1 MSTSSDTSELADPPV
16 DEAEEAS
23 VERGQPELLPP
34 LSRPRLASSVAA
46 GLVVLSFAVFGFEP
60 RAFIFGFAGAAL
72 VLLSAIDI
80 EYRVLPNRI
89 VLPAIA
95 IVLAAQL
102 AFYPDDALESV
113 LAGLAAGAFL
123 GLPLVLR
130 RDAMGMGDIKLAILL
145 GAIVGWAVFGAI
157 ILGCL
162 ALLPF
167 ALYMR
172 VRDGT
177 LRDATLPF
185 GPFLSFGTLLV
196 MFLGNW

>member
-1 MSTSSDTSELADPPV
+1 VEEPV
-16 DEAEEAS
+16 VEAGA
-23 VERGQPELLPP
+23 VPLVPP
-34 LSRPRLASSVAA
+34 LSRPDLIAAIAA
-46 GLVVLSFAVFGFEP
+46 GLVILSFAIFGFEA
-60 RAFIFGFAGAAL
+60 RACIFAFGAATL
-72 VLLSAIDI
+72 VVLSAIDI
-80 EYRVLPNRI
+80 EHRVLPNRI

-123 GLPLVLR
+123 GFPLVLR
-130 RDAMGMGDIKLAILL
+130 RDAMGIGDIKLAVLL
-145 GAIVGWAVFGAI
+145 GVIVGWAVFGAI